1 MSSFGQ
7 SAWQK
12 AIRREFGTIKSET
25 LARSYHPITLLNCLG
40 KVLGKMIQ
48 RRPASLIADTVPKQ
62 QFGGHAGFSMANILA
77 KLIGYTEITQSRDR
91 VTSVLAIDN
100 KDIFDN
106 VLKGLLRTA
115 SDIDLPVGLQ
125 VLKFMSCL

>member
-1 MSSFGQ
+1 
-7 SAWQK
+7 
-12 AIRREFGTIKSET
+12 
-25 LARSYHPITLLNCLG
+25 
-40 KVLGKMIQ
+40 MIQ